1 MVMTGGW
8 FVVLLPSHSKL
19 SDLASP
25 SGTWIPKP
33 IPTSEPMLGDI
44 VLARPDGNVWLLAD
58 TKNRSLENKRP
69 ETVNKINRH
78 VPKLDRVSIRRL

>member
-25 SGTWIPKP
+25 F
-33 IPTSEPMLGDI
+33 PTSEPMLGDI